1 MIAWL
6 EGRVIDYQLSGS
18 TAELIVANGGV
29 GYRVVVT
36 GDALRHAKLNELI
49 TLHVHHHFWEADQRL
64 FGFASKDER
73 IAFVGLLAAHK
84 VGPALALAII
94 STYRPTELATILS
107 TDDVDALCAVPGVGK
122 KTAQRLLVD
131 LRSSLVLPVIE
142 GDGGSGPS
150 GAESSAASAALID
163 VREALGSL
171 GYGTDEIRQAV
182 AEVAAD
188 ADSVDSGELLKRAL
202 RSLAKGT

>member
-6 EGRVIDYQLSGS
+6 EGRVIDYQLSGA
-18 TAELIVANGGV
+18 TAELIVATGGV

-36 GDALRHAKLNELI
+36 GDALRHVKLNEAV

-64 FGFASKDER
+64 FGFATKDER

-94 STYRPTELATILS
+94 STYRPAELATILA

-142 GDGGSGPS
+142 GDGGAGPA
-150 GAESSAASAALID
+150 GAEPSVGSAVLID
-163 VREALGSL
+163 VREALSSL

-188 ADSVDSGELLKRAL
+188 ADSVESGELLKRAL